1 MHEATLPFGLRIRFR
16 DGFVDAGKAVGDG
29 DLDFLQSARFE
40 ARQELPVRLRRLLWG
55 YGVADDQRDPV
66 VVDAHRYVYGLL
78 GHRIPPH
85 RHVGG
90 IEEKGEKAPGKRP
103 FRETLD
109 VFDDR
114 VGDRGDRRFR
124 VIRLVDRPY
133 GEPHLLVGHPAGI
146 KLEYDGGDQVRP
158 PLVSG
163 QRLRGVVPV
172 PVPRDLHG
180 YRADGRLQ
188 GPFVGPVPGI
198 ARILPL
204 GGVFAVAEEGFDLR
218 PEERFHRLLRR

>member
-1 MHEATLPFGLRIRFR
+1 MHEATLPFGPRIGFR
-16 DGFVDAGKAVGDG
+16 HRLVDAGKAVGDG

-55 YGVADDQRDPV
+55 YGVADDQRDPI

-103 FRETLD
+103 FREALD

-124 VIRLVDRPY
+124 AIRLVDRPY
-133 GEPHLLVGHPAGI
+133 GKPHLLVGHPAGI
-146 KLEYDGGDQVRP
+146 KLEYDGGDEARP

-172 PVPRDLHG
+172 PVPRDPHG
-180 YRADGRLQ
+180 YRSDRGLDGPL
-188 GPFVGPVPGI
+188 VGAVPGI
-198 ARILPL
+198 AGIPSLE
-204 GGVFAVAEEGFDLR
+204 GVFAVAEEGSDLR
-218 PEERFHRLLRR
+218 PQKGFHGLLRR